1 MLSQLELDFA
11 ATDPAVSIGS
21 RREIGICGSGD
32 NILRLTGALVD
43 AMLLGATDL
52 HGGQAETLQAG
63 RHDVLVEVELV
74 LVAVLLARS
83 PLIAFVAAVTN
94 DVLDVDSWKQ
104 ASVFM
109 FFLMKR

>member
-32 NILRLTGALVD
+32 EISRLTGALVD
-43 AMLLGATDL
+43 AVLLGAADL
-52 HGGQAETLQAG
+52 DGGQAQALQAG

-74 LVAVLLARS
+74 LVAVLLARP
-83 PLIAFVAAVTN
+83 PLVAFVAAVTN

-104 ASVFM
+104 ASVSM
-109 FFLMKR
+109 FILMKR